1 MERDVEFRKCL
12 FFFDFD
18 KFLKIYC
25 DNFKRFLK
33 LVFIFSFFSF
43 IKTWEAFFFLFVI
56 EIFNVCL

>member
-33 LVFIFSFFSF
+33 LVFIFSY
-43 IKTWEAFFFLFVI
+43 IKLLFYKNLRSFFFPF
-56 EIFNVCL
+56 CD